1 MKFPFYVPFQKNSGP
16 SEISQKQTA
25 AEPSFAESRWFETVL
40 NTLSEGVVIVDKN
53 LRIWAVN
60 RKAQELFEVDPP
72 REDLSLLEGLRSTEV
87 EALARQALRENRMI
101 EQELQLY
108 TGETPRYLRVRA
120 APLISGGE
128 PHSIREGL
136 ALALTEYTRLHNL
149 EQVRKDFAANV
160 SHELRTPIQLVRGY
174 AETLLDSSLEDYPQI
189 RRGLGIILK
198 NAQRM
203 EQLTSDLLTLVSLEE
218 GDDFSQAMKETSVY
232 PLLQEALDAV
242 EPSAR
247 QKQITFSLACPERLK
262 AVLYGPFIVQGLIN
276 LLDNGIKYSYE
287 QSKIGVFAD
296 IQDGELV
303 IEVRDKGIGIPPN
316 HLERIFER
324 FYRVDPARSR
334 SQGGSGL
341 GLAIVRHIALVHR
354 GSVEAESH
362 AGEGSV
368 FRIRLPCQK
377 FS

>member
-1 MKFPFYVPFQKNSGP
+1 MG
-16 SEISQKQTA
+16 
-25 AEPSFAESRWFETVL
+25 
-40 NTLSEGVVIVDKN
+40 
-53 LRIWAVN
+53 
-60 RKAQELFEVDPP
+60 
-72 REDLSLLEGLRSTEV
+72 
-87 EALARQALRENRMI
+87 
-101 EQELQLY
+101 
-108 TGETPRYLRVRA
+108 
-120 APLISGGE
+120 
-128 PHSIREGL
+128 
-136 ALALTEYTRLHNL
+136 LALTEYTRLHNL

-174 AETLLDSSLEDYPQI
+174 AETLLDSSLEDHPQI
-189 RRGLGIILK
+189 RRGLGMILK

-218 GDDFSQAMKETSVY
+218 GDDFSQSLQETLVY

-262 AVLYGPFIVQGLIN
+262 AVVYGPFIVQGLIN

-287 QSKIGVFAD
+287 QSKIEVFAD
-296 IQDGELV
+296 IQDRDPPELV

-324 FYRVDPARSR
+324 FYRADPARSR

-368 FRIRLPCQK
+368 FRIRLPCQR